1 MTPEDPVSYLQG
13 VTNRLPAAHPGI
25 NAVRKTLHTALAYVQ
40 ATQRSTTL
48 LTIPNSRHQTI
59 ARVLFALVPLATLVA
74 MLLAAAP
81 ATAAPSCA
89 RQVID
94 DWYDDGRVDRT
105 YPLHCYDDAIEALP
119 PDVRDYSSAK
129 EDIQRALQARM
140 RGEASPP
147 ATTDPSPGGS
157 GGGTTTTKP
166 PKNQT
171 TTDVSD
177 PKNENPPEAAGQV
190 DSDSASSVPIPL
202 LVLAGLALLLIA
214 GGSAGYFIRRY
225 QARNNPPPAV

>member
-1 MTPEDPVSYLQG
+1 M
-13 VTNRLPAAHPGI
+13 
-25 NAVRKTLHTALAYVQ
+25 Q
-40 ATQRSTTL
+40 ANPRSTTNVTTL
-48 LTIPNSRHQTI
+48 SRRHQTI
-59 ARVLFALVPLATLVA
+59 RGVLYALAPIAALVG
-74 MLLAAAP
+74 LLGAAAP
-81 ATAAPSCA
+81 ASAAPSCA

-94 DWYDDGRVDRT
+94 DWYEDGRVDRT

-140 RGEASPP
+140 RNEPAPA
-147 ATTDPSPGGS
+147 ATTDPSPSSGS
-157 GGGTTTTKP
+157 STSTKP

-171 TTDVSD
+171 TTDVST
-177 PKNENPPEAAGQV
+177 PKNENLPEASGQV

>member
-1 MTPEDPVSYLQG
+1 
-13 VTNRLPAAHPGI
+13 
-25 NAVRKTLHTALAYVQ
+25 
-40 ATQRSTTL
+40 
-48 LTIPNSRHQTI
+48 LTIPNSRHRTI

-140 RGEASPP
+140 RKEPAPP
-147 ATTDPSPGGS
+147 ATTDPSS
-157 GGGTTTTKP
+157 GGGTGTKP

-171 TTDVSD
+171 TTDGSD
-177 PKNENPPEAAGQV
+177 PKNENPPEASGQV
-190 DSDSASSVPIPL
+190 DNDSASSVPIPL

-225 QARNNPPPAV
+225 QGRNNPPPAV

>member
-1 MTPEDPVSYLQG
+1 MRYLQG

-40 ATQRSTTL
+40 ASQRSTTI
-48 LTIPNSRHQTI
+48 LTIPKSRHRTI
-59 ARVLFALVPLATLVA
+59 PRVLFALVPLATLVA

-147 ATTDPSPGGS
+147 ASTDPSPGGS
-157 GGGTTTTKP
+157 VGGTTTTKP

-171 TTDVSD
+171 TTDGSD
-177 PKNENPPEAAGQV
+177 PKNENPPEASGQV

-202 LVLAGLALLLIA
+202 LVLGGLALLLIA
-214 GGSAGYFIRRY
+214 GGSAGYFVRRR
-225 QARNNPPPAV
+225 QGRNNPPPAV